1 MLNKREMLKQAIEIY
16 KTGNIELFCQIIPLQ
31 IEGIIYD
38 YCIELG
44 VSSSLIERTSLDK
57 KIEEI
62 VKKR

>member
-57 KIEEI
+57 N
-62 VKKR
+62 RRNS

>member
-57 KIEEI
+57 K
-62 VKKR
+62 